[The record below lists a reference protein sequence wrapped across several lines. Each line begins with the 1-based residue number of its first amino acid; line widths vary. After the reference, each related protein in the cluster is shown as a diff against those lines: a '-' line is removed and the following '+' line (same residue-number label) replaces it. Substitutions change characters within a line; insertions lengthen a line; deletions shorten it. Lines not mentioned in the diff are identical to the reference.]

1 MDITG
6 ITIEDLERELQRR
19 REIQAREYRAEIT
32 KHLQSIRELEAE
44 IVAIRT
50 RHPVLQRA
58 PTLPT

>member
-19 REIQAREYRAEIT
+19 REIQVREIRAEIA
-32 KHLQSIRELEAE
+32 KHLQAIRELEAE
-44 IVAIRT
+44 VVAIRT
-50 RHPVLQRA
+50 RRPVLQRA